1 MAITARDP
9 ARGAVA
15 ADTIAAATGQTPD
28 VIDLDLASFASIR
41 RGAAEA
47 GRRLGRLDVLVNN
60 AGLVAAHYTLT
71 EDGFETTFG
80 VNHLGPFLL
89 TTLLAEQLEASRPAR
104 VVVVASTAHRWA
116 GPGFDFDDLQAGAYR
131 PLSAYNRSKLA
142 NLLFTR
148 ELARRLDGHGVTA
161 NAVHPGFVA
170 TRLGRD
176 GDGGAAGEVVMT
188 LARPFAVS
196 PARGARTSVYVA
208 SSPAVAGVT
217 GRYFARGHAVRPSRA
232 ATDDQAAARLW
243 AVSEALVASVPDSR

>member
-1 MAITARDP
+1 MEARAGGTVLVTGATSGIGLHTAIGLARRGARVAITARDP
-9 ARGAVA
+9 ARGAAA
-15 ADTIAAATGQTPD
+15 ADAIAARTGQTPD
-28 VIDLDLASFASIR
+28 VVDLDLASFASIR
-41 RGAAEA
+41 GCVAEV

-60 AGLVAAHYTLT
+60 AGLVSAHYTLT

-104 VVVVASTAHRWA
+104 VVVVASNAHRWA
-116 GPGFDFDDLQAGAYR
+116 GPGLDFDDLQAERGYR
-131 PLSAYNRSKLA
+131 PVSAYNRSKLA

-176 GDGGAAGEVVMT
+176 GDGGAAGEIVMT
-188 LARPFAVS
+188 LARPFARVARPGV
-196 PARGARTSVYVA
+196 PAPRCTSRRARRWPT
-208 SSPAVAGVT
+208 
-217 GRYFARGHAVRPSRA
+217 
-232 ATDDQAAARLW
+232 
-243 AVSEALVASVPDSR
+243 